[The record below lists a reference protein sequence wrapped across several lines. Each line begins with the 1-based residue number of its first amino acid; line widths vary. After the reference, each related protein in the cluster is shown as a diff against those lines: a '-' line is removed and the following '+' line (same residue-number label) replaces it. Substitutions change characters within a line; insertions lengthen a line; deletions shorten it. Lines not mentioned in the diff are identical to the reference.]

1 MEEHI
6 HRLTVSVGQQLHQA
20 VQTRVSHLPDVGGAA
35 ADGLDGCSHKVFVHA
50 FNVSLP
56 EKKMLTQSGFF
67 FKKRTVAGESS
78 FASRR
83 ILISGIE
90 RE

>member
-1 MEEHI
+1 MEENI
-6 HRLTVSVGQQLHQA
+6 HGLTVSVGQQLHQA

-35 ADGLDGCSHKVFVHA
+35 ADGLDGCRHKVFVHA

-56 EKKMLTQSGFF
+56 EKKTLTQSIFF
-67 FKKRTVAGESS
+67 LKKRTVAGDSS